1 MTYGYARISTNKQ
14 NIERQVRNITAAY
27 PDALIVSEAYTG
39 TKLDRPQWSKLY
51 KTVKRGDVIV
61 FDSVS
66 RMSRDAEDGYK
77 IYMELYTRGV
87 SLVFIKEPMINT
99 AVYTETLQ
107 RAIPST
113 GTAVDLILDG
123 VNAFLGELAREQIRL
138 AFEQSAKEVED
149 LHKRTREGIETA
161 RLNGK
166 QIGREQGASVTT
178 AKETA
183 AVEIIRK
190 HSKDF
195 GGSLSDAECQ
205 QLCGCSR
212 NSYYKYKAHAREM

>member
-1 MTYGYARISTNKQ
+1 MIYGYARISTNKQ
-14 NIERQVRNITAAY
+14 NIERQVRNISAAY
-27 PDALIVSEAYTG
+27 PDALVIREAYTG
-39 TKLDRPQWSKLY
+39 TTVDRPQWNKLY
-51 KTVKRGDVIV
+51 KTVRNGDVIV

-66 RMSRDAEDGYK
+66 RMSRDSESGFDL
-77 IYMELYTRGV
+77 YMDLFKRGV
-87 SLVFIKEPMINT
+87 SLVFLREPMINT
-99 AVYTETLQ
+99 DVYADTLR

-113 GTAVDLILDG
+113 GTTVDLILDG

-161 RLNGK
+161 RLSGK
-166 QIGREQGASVTT
+166 QIGREQGTSVTT
-178 AKETA
+178 AKEIA
-183 AVEIIRK
+183 AIEIIRK

-212 NSYYKYKAHAREM
+212 NSFYKYKAHAREM